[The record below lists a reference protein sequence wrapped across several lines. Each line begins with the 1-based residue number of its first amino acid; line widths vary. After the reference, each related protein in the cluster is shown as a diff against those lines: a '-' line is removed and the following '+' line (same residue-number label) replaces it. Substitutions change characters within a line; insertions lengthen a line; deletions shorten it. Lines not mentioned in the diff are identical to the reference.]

1 MDCTAFVYEWKNSIG
16 KRYIGYHL
24 GKTDDG
30 YISSSKSIDF
40 WNDWND
46 VSIKWER
53 DIIAVGSKE
62 EMLDLERQLLKEHKN
77 EIYNGTSFYNN
88 SIGGGVVF
96 TNEVRKKISQKNKGK
111 VSPYKGKTSPKICC
125 MLCHAEVSRYQLDK
139 HYDSKSCKRKRNGPK
154 TRKMDYSSV
163 EWRKKISD
171 ALKGKKKSKE
181 TRKRMSDANR
191 NRSTISR
198 KKMSEETKE
207 KLRTCNL
214 GNNNPSYGT
223 VWITNGKVNK
233 RIKKIDI
240 VPEGWYNGRTL

>member
-30 YISSSKSIDF
+30 YISSSRSIDF

-62 EMLDLERQLLKEHKN
+62 EMLDLERQLLKEHKD

-96 TNEVRKKISQKNKGK
+96 TNKVRQKISQKNKGK
-111 VSPYKGKTSPKICC
+111 VSPYKGKTPPKICC
-125 MLCHAEVSRYQLDK
+125 MLCHTELSSYQLDK
-139 HYDSKSCKRKRNGPK
+139 HYDSKGCNSKRNGPTK
-154 TRKMDYSSV
+154 RKMDYSSK
-163 EWRKKISD
+163 EYREKISNSLKGRKKTE
-171 ALKGKKKSKE
+171 E
-181 TRKRMSDANR
+181 TRR
-191 NRSTISR
+191 
-198 KKMSEETKE
+198 KMSEANRKKRHSDKTKE
-207 KLRTCNL
+207 KISQKLR
-214 GNNNPSYGT
+214 GENNYSFGT
-223 VWITNGKVNK
+223 TWITNGKENK
-233 RIKKIDI
+233 RIKKVDI
-240 VPEGWYNGRTL
+240 IPDGWYNGRTL